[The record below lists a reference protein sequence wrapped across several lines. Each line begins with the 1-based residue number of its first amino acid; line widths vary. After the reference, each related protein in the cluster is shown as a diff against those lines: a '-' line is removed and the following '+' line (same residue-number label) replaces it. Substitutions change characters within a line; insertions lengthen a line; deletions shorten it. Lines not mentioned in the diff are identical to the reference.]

1 MIVRKDIL
9 DLIEDDIH
17 LDIMNIVESY
27 CEDKNNRYDYYEG
40 TYSLEEYFPGEIE
53 LNLVG
58 SLR

>member
-1 MIVRKDIL
+1 VIVRKDIL

-27 CEDKNNRYDYYEG
+27 VEDMNNRYDYYEG
-40 TYSLEEYFPGEIE
+40 TYSLEEYFPEEVE